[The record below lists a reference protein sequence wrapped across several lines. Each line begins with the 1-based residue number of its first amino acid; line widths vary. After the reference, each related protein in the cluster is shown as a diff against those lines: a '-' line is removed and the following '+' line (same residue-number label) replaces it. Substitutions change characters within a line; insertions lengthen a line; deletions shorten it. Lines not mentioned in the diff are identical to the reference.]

1 MDWTVRCS
9 NPGRYKRFLFSP
21 NVQTN
26 LGVYSKG
33 TEIFFSPGV
42 KLTAYLHLDIF
53 TYLFVVYYWPFLAA
67 EEDKVVAGEKEGTES
82 YRGVSF
88 KPSFFTST

>member
-1 MDWTVRCS
+1 
-9 NPGRYKRFLFSP
+9 
-21 NVQTN
+21 
-26 LGVYSKG
+26 
-33 TEIFFSPGV
+33 V
-42 KLTAYLHLDIF
+42 KVDIF